1 MTCVINSNTYII
13 MLLVSNDFNST
24 ISIHPDSLYYKIGS
38 NVTLSYS
45 INYQVSSYID
55 VGTNLYMKWSY
66 KSYTKNATIS
76 LGGDAEN
83 SLDYTIN
90 WLKLSDAGQY
100 LCLHL
105 ITAAVSDPN
114 IKSSSI
120 KSKTASIR
128 AISKSMITM

>member
-1 MTCVINSNTYII
+1 
-13 MLLVSNDFNST
+13 MLLVPNDFNST
-24 ISIHPDSLYYKIGS
+24 ISIHPNNFYYKIGS
-38 NVTLSYS
+38 NVTLNCF
-45 INYQVSSYID
+45 INYQESSYVD
-55 VGTNLYMKWSY
+55 VGTDLYMKWSY

-76 LGGDAEN
+76 HDSDAEH

-100 LCLHL
+100 LCLHF

-120 KSKTASIR
+120 KSNTARIR
-128 AISKSMITM
+128 AISKSMIKCD

>member
-1 MTCVINSNTYII
+1 
-13 MLLVSNDFNST
+13 MLLVPNYFNST
-24 ISIHPDSLYYKIGS
+24 ISIHPNNFYYEIGS
-38 NVTLSYS
+38 NVTLNCF
-45 INYQVSSYID
+45 INYQESSYVD
-55 VGTNLYMKWSY
+55 VGTDIYMEWKY
-66 KSYTKNATIS
+66 KSYTKNVSIP
-76 LGGDAEN
+76 LGGDAEH

-100 LCLHL
+100 LCLHF

-128 AISKSMITM
+128 AISKSMIKCD